1 MIKKENTAAVVVAY
15 NIKKYILLENI
26 KTYSKFV
33 DKVIVVDNSDRDN
46 SLKDIQDSTISYI
59 KLNGN
64 EGIAKGLNVGI
75 KYAIENGYLYVLT
88 MDQDSSFSNNLID
101 EYSKNEKQD
110 VIIYSPNYL
119 IDRKKKKNYQ
129 KNVKYMY
136 WTMTS
141 GNVLN
146 LQLYKKNGTFKEEL
160 FIDAVD
166 YEYCLRARKNGYK
179 ILQCNKAILKHNP
192 GITKIK
198 KILFYKYKYGYM
210 SPIRLYYQVR
220 NLRYLMINYNCY
232 RALLIIVIKLMKILF
247 LFDNKKNYLKMFKK
261 AILDSKK
268 GIYGKI
274 VEE

>member
-110 VIIYSPNYL
+110 VIIY
-119 IDRKKKKNYQ
+119 
-129 KNVKYMY
+129 
-136 WTMTS
+136 
-141 GNVLN
+141 
-146 LQLYKKNGTFKEEL
+146 
-160 FIDAVD
+160 
-166 YEYCLRARKNGYK
+166 
-179 ILQCNKAILKHNP
+179 
-192 GITKIK
+192 
-198 KILFYKYKYGYM
+198 
-210 SPIRLYYQVR
+210 
-220 NLRYLMINYNCY
+220 
-232 RALLIIVIKLMKILF
+232 
-247 LFDNKKNYLKMFKK
+247 
-261 AILDSKK
+261 
-268 GIYGKI
+268 
-274 VEE
+274 

>member
-46 SLKDIQDSTISYI
+46 NLKDIQDSTISYI

-119 IDRKKKKNYQ
+119 IDRKKKKNYS

-141 GNVLN
+141 GNLLN

-210 SPIRLYYQVR
+210 SPTRLYYQVR
-220 NLRYLMINYNCY
+220 NLRYLIINYNSY
-232 RALLIIVIKLMKILF
+232 RALLVIAIKLMKILF
-247 LFDNKKNYLKMFKK
+247 LFDNKKSYLKMFKK
-261 AILDSKK
+261 AILDSRK

-274 VEE
+274 AEE